1 MIDTKNVHMGS
12 KKAILTKDNIAKAI
26 FFAFAAFSVIAVVGI
41 VFYVLYASIPAFR
54 EIGFF
59 RFLFGDTWLASENSF
74 GILKMI
80 CVSLV
85 LTFFSVALGGFFGIF
100 TAVFMVFYCPKPLKK
115 IFEQIVNL
123 LAGIP
128 SLVFGYFGLLLVKPL
143 FERMGVTSATG
154 LLLST
159 LILSIMIVP
168 TIASLVKNSLENVPM
183 HYYEGALALGCSKN
197 QAVFKALLPA
207 ARNGVVA
214 ALILGVGR
222 AVGETMAVQLLLGN
236 VVNYPLGAFLSVRSL
251 TSNIV
256 TEWSYALPGSVHRSA
271 LIATGFILLLFILAI
286 NLVLFF
292 VKRNNAIAGN
302 SFFTRKIEERKQNA
316 TTFQYKRTGSAQDL
330 LWILS
335 YLCAAIV
342 AVMLLSVVVFVFVKG
357 IPNLTADLLFG
368 KSRNSSWT
376 LGPAFVS
383 TGLVILLSLFVALP
397 LGIGAAI
404 YLNEYAG
411 KGPFV
416 KLIRLFIDT
425 LAGIPSIIFGLFGY
439 VFFGEICGMGYSLAN
454 GALTMSLIILPT
466 IIRSAEQ
473 SLSEVPDSMREASY
487 ALGAGKLRTIFKVV
501 LPQAIS
507 GIVTSVI
514 LSIGRIVGESAALIY
529 TAGATG
535 LMPTDFSSSG
545 STFAMMMWKFMSEGL
560 EMEKCYGAAAVLMI
574 SVILLNLLVALV
586 ERYFR
591 KKASGNYDKGGKH
604 GTRKKKNKTAA

>member
-1 MIDTKNVHMGS
+1 MVDTKKVQTGS
-12 KKAILTKDNIAKAI
+12 KRAIFTKDNIARAV
-26 FFAFAAFSVIAVVGI
+26 FFALAAFSVIAVIGI
-41 VFYVLYASIPAFR
+41 VFYVLYASIPAFH

-59 RFLFGDTWLASENSF
+59 KFIFGDTWLASENAF

-85 LTFFSVALGGFFGIF
+85 LTLCSVALGGFLGIF

-115 IFEQIVNL
+115 VFVQVINL

-128 SLVFGYFGLLLVKPL
+128 SLVFGYFGLLLIKPL

-159 LILSIMIVP
+159 LILSLMIVP
-168 TIASLVKNSLENVPM
+168 TICSLVKNSLENVPM

-197 QAVFKALLPA
+197 QAVFKVLLPA
-207 ARNGVVA
+207 AKNGVIA
-214 ALILGVGR
+214 ALVLGVGR

-316 TTFQYKRTGSAQDL
+316 TTFKYRRTGSAQDI

-335 YLCAAIV
+335 YICAGIV
-342 AVMLLSVVVFVFVKG
+342 AAMLLSVIVFVFVKG
-357 IPNLTADLLFG
+357 LPHLTFDLLFG
-368 KSRNSSWT
+368 KSRNSNWT

-383 TGLVILLSLFVALP
+383 TGLIILLSLLVALP

-404 YLNEYAG
+404 YLNEYAK
-411 KGPFV
+411 KGPVV
-416 KLIRLFIDT
+416 KIIRLFIDT

-454 GALTMSLIILPT
+454 GALTMALIILPT
-466 IIRSAEQ
+466 IIRSTEQ

-507 GIVTSVI
+507 GMVTSVI
-514 LSIGRIVGESAALIY
+514 LSIGRIAGESAALIY
-529 TAGATG
+529 TAGAAG
-535 LMPTDFSSSG
+535 LMPNGYSSSG

-560 EMEKCYGAAAVLMI
+560 EMDKCYATAAVLMI
-574 SVILLNLLVALV
+574 AVIILNLLVALT

-591 KKASGNYDKGGKH
+591 RKASGDLIKGEKH
-604 GTRKKKNKTAA
+604 GTRKKQTENS